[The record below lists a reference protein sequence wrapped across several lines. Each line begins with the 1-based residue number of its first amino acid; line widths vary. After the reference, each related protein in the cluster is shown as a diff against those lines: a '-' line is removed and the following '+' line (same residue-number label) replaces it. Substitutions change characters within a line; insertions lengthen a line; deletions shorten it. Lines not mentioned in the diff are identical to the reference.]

1 MKCLIDGKVCPNNNL
16 KCKVCKLDDCRNT
29 IEAIEVEEMIWYK
42 TKEDIFYEKLEKEY
56 PKCVNC
62 TQLEILNLEKGKV
75 RCPYMIRNGCALK

>member
-56 PKCVNC
+56 PKCANC
-62 TQLEILNLEKGKV
+62 THLEILNLEKGKV
-75 RCPYMIRNGCALK
+75 RCPYMINKRCILK